1 MRARLPEYILILLFS
16 GGSRES
22 TRMARPAEVNNVIS
36 AIDRLLQTL
45 QLPAGTLPTEQM
57 TMFVKNPCYYTQ
69 INSANPAAAV
79 WNNVGFFI
87 KWSSYSWTL
96 VAHR

>member
-1 MRARLPEYILILLFS
+1 MRARIHINITILK
-16 GGSRES
+16 GMPANRRE
-22 TRMARPAEVNNVIS
+22 RRPAEVNNAIS

-69 INSANPAAAV
+69 
-79 WNNVGFFI
+79 
-87 KWSSYSWTL
+87 KC
-96 VAHR
+96 

>member
-1 MRARLPEYILILLFS
+1 M
-16 GGSRES
+16 
-22 TRMARPAEVNNVIS
+22 RPAEVNNVIS

-57 TMFVKNPCYYTQ
+57 TMFVKNPCYYTKKVAFRSATYFY
-69 INSANPAAAV
+69 IDSANPAAVV